1 MPQWCPHPTRQT
13 IVILLRRPLW
23 FVTNKDFIQ
32 IFFHYNSY
40 VTKKKTKKLFFF
52 PLTKN
57 AEGKTQMEVN
67 IEKRH
72 TDNVIFSFDRS
83 RHAADRQ
90 TSREYK
96 ETAIEDEML
105 GISPILTC
113 TNRALTLLSSGP
125 YRLSG
130 TTSRLSTHGAN
141 GQTGSGVRLSD
152 S

>member
-1 MPQWCPHPTRQT
+1 
-13 IVILLRRPLW
+13 
-23 FVTNKDFIQ
+23 
-32 IFFHYNSY
+32 
-40 VTKKKTKKLFFF
+40 
-52 PLTKN
+52 
-57 AEGKTQMEVN
+57 MEVN